1 MALATAV
8 QIALLLQLLS
18 AVHTSPAVTTPEV
31 SPWAITTPE
40 LSTVSP
46 WAICTAPNET
56 ICTSDCSQVMICI
69 GDPSTAYLPTVVETC
84 DSSTRCSSEQA
95 ACVAEEDSDC
105 AA

>member
-1 MALATAV
+1 MELATVV
-8 QIALLLQLLS
+8 QIALLLLS
-18 AVHTSPAVTTPEV
+18 AVRTSPAVTTPEV

-40 LSTVSP
+40 LSTVTP
-46 WAICTAPNET
+46 WAICTASNET

-84 DSSTRCSSEQA
+84 DSSTKCSSEQA
-95 ACVAEEDSDC
+95 ACVAEQDSDC